1 MIRKIKKEVGCSFKE
16 NIQYMDQTLP
26 VEKSFDIIR
35 REMEIGGKESVFYY
49 IDGFIKDEA
58 MLKIMDSFLS
68 ITAEDFPQDAE
79 TFSKQKI
86 PYVEVDVLKCF
97 DDILRNVLSGTAVFF
112 VEGYDAALCMDCRS
126 YPARGVDEPDKD
138 KSLRG
143 SRDGF
148 VETIVFNTA
157 LMRRRIRDP
166 HLIMEMTVGAGVG
179 TNAIVRSMTSETYY
193 VGVDIDFVCAKNADV
208 IGRFY
213 RKNALGMCA
222 SLWHLPFAN
231 DTFDVVCSH
240 FGLDEC
246 REISTILDEASRVL
260 KTGGKL
266 VLVSRHNA
274 WLRRS
279 TIFEKYDIDTDSG
292 LHNIPNI
299 HSDIDISDLYINGNY
314 IDVRIF
320 FEGDTPS
327 IPCSLIDNNI
337 LPVAFLFIK
346 VDSEFSNA
354 EIIGFIRPEDIDQK
368 NIYNNQ
374 ILIEETNLTSFYVTN

>member
-68 ITAEDFPQDAE
+68 ITAEDLPQDAE

-112 VEGYDAALCMDCRS
+112 VDGYDAALCMDCRS
-126 YPARGVDEPDKD
+126 YPARSVDEPDKD

-166 HLIMEMTVGAGVG
+166 HLIMEMTEAGQSSRTDIAVCYMSDRVDEELLNNIKSRIEKQARIVYRSVNKGVEIPGLVTDILKEHLEGQSVVNIDLHSSEDLTNVISAAIRNIVVGLCVAALLIASSVIC
-179 TNAIVRSMTSETYY
+179 TTDMTPKIL
-193 VGVDIDFVCAKNADV
+193 GIP
-208 IGRFY
+208 
-213 RKNALGMCA
+213 ALGFAGYAFAMVV
-222 SLWHLPFAN
+222 SIFLTVRYLW
-231 DTFDVVCSH
+231 SK
-240 FGLDEC
+240 
-246 REISTILDEASRVL
+246 RKKR
-260 KTGGKL
+260 K
-266 VLVSRHNA
+266 
-274 WLRRS
+274 
-279 TIFEKYDIDTDSG
+279 
-292 LHNIPNI
+292 
-299 HSDIDISDLYINGNY
+299 
-314 IDVRIF
+314 
-320 FEGDTPS
+320 
-327 IPCSLIDNNI
+327 
-337 LPVAFLFIK
+337 
-346 VDSEFSNA
+346 
-354 EIIGFIRPEDIDQK
+354 
-368 NIYNNQ
+368 
-374 ILIEETNLTSFYVTN
+374 